1 MVHQRLDSC
10 PSGPQGLCSGATGCS
25 VTSHPITLQILHSSS
40 LGRTGLGCM
49 RDRSPAL
56 IPEEIANSVICV
68 NALSSFP
75 LLRLSAA
82 YWLKVALFHHQK
94 DCFLCQK
101 GWLYSLDL
109 RKCWENSDNLGE
121 CFEVFWVK
129 TTSEK
134 RRTGARANLQVSS
147 ATFSSDKVFL
157 VQLTIRR
164 SPTEV
169 ISRSKMFELI

>member
-1 MVHQRLDSC
+1 MLWLVQPCTLLAFVAARLHGSLFISC

-82 YWLKVALFHHQK
+82 Y
-94 DCFLCQK
+94 
-101 GWLYSLDL
+101 
-109 RKCWENSDNLGE
+109 
-121 CFEVFWVK
+121 
-129 TTSEK
+129 
-134 RRTGARANLQVSS
+134 
-147 ATFSSDKVFL
+147 
-157 VQLTIRR
+157 
-164 SPTEV
+164 
-169 ISRSKMFELI
+169 